1 MEIQL
6 LGTGA
11 SDGIPA
17 FFAESRV
24 TDYARL
30 HRGKDVRMRS
40 AALIDG
46 HLKIDFGPDTYNQIE
61 AFDLHANE
69 WSAIL
74 FTHADADHFS
84 VKELQYS
91 MFPFSDAMHSTFAIY
106 ANETICE
113 RLRYH
118 YPEWPIEFHETVSF
132 QPFEHAGYQITPIK
146 ANHSSGEDCHNLI
159 IDDGHSKFLYATDTG
174 IWPEKTWEF
183 LSGIIGIQCLVIEC
197 TNGKNHSNYH
207 GHLNLE
213 ECLFVVER
221 LRTMGTLSHDC
232 RIVTTHHSHE
242 GDMTHAELEV
252 ALALHRIEPGFD
264 GITLQIGT

>member
-1 MEIQL
+1 MEIQI

-24 TDYARL
+24 TDYARK

-40 AALIDG
+40 AALVDG

-61 AFDLHANE
+61 AFDLHAKD

-91 MFPFSDAMHSTFAIY
+91 LFPFSDAMFSSFAIH
-106 ANETICE
+106 ANQTVCDL
-113 RLRYH
+113 LRTH
-118 YPEWPIEFHETVSF
+118 YPEWPIEFHQTVSF
-132 QPFEHAGYQITPIK
+132 QSYQHAGYQITPIK
-146 ANHSSGEDCHNLI
+146 ANHSAGEDCHNIL
-159 IDDGHSKFLYATDTG
+159 IDDGKAKVLYATDTG
-174 IWPEKTWEF
+174 IWPEITWDF
-183 LSGIIGIQCLVIEC
+183 LSEVSGIRCLVIEC
-197 TNGKNHSNYH
+197 TNGRNRSSYL

-213 ECLFVVER
+213 ECLSVVER
-221 LRTMGTLSHDC
+221 LRKMGTLSEDC
-232 RIVTTHHSHE
+232 RVITTHHSHE
-242 GDMTHAELEV
+242 GDLTHAELEI
-252 ALALHRIEPGFD
+252 AFAPHQMEPGYD
-264 GITLQIGT
+264 GMVLHIDN